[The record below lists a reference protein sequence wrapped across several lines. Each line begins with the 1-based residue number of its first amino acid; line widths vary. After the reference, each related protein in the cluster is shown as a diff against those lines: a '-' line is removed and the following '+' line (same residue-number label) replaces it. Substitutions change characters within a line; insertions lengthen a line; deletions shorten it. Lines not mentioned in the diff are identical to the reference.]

1 MPPVTTFAKIPRR
14 EARSPKSE
22 RRIEELLA
30 LAREVFAERGFAAAT
45 TAEIAQRAGVAEAT
59 VFSYFGSK
67 RELCIAVV
75 RRWYDELSAELEAA
89 LPAITGT
96 RERVFF
102 LVQRHLAN
110 LTDDAGL
117 CALILGEGRGVDRE
131 FSELLRDLKRRYTA
145 PLMQALR
152 AGIAAG
158 ELRDDAPVA
167 LMRDM
172 VYGSMEHVLWGA
184 VASGRK
190 PPLQSTAEAL
200 TALLLDAFAAAPPE
214 LRRLRAFHAEVDAA
228 LRRSRRDG

>member
-145 PLMQALR
+145 PLMELLARGQE
-152 AGIAAG
+152 AG
-158 ELRDDAPVA
+158 EVRRDIPLRLLRSLVFGPIEQMLWEVVITGRQIDVEASARDLVA
-167 LMRDM
+167 L
-172 VYGSMEHVLWGA
+172 LWPA
-184 VASGRK
+184 
-190 PPLQSTAEAL
+190 LQ
-200 TALLLDAFAAAPPE
+200 APDQE
-214 LRRLRAFHAEVDAA
+214 LQKLRRLRAQLQDALA
-228 LRRSRRDG
+228 ASA